1 MIGTSDAWQ
10 LVHLY
15 KQTSVQVYQII
26 DYRRF
31 YKFYIGSKG
40 TTVTITTQTTVNKT
54 TVTPTTIT
62 ANTTDPCP
70 SGYVL
75 NPGTHSGT
83 GQLGYHKK
91 MGSIDDCLQL
101 CEMEEY
107 CCAFEYSDSK
117 KRCYLNVDCNPTK
130 GVHKDY
136 QFCMKEAGKYIKS
149 FKVLYLCNCV
159 LLSKC

>member
-1 MIGTSDAWQ
+1 M
-10 LVHLY
+10 
-15 KQTSVQVYQII
+15 YQII

-40 TTVTITTQTTVNKT
+40 TTVTITTQTTANNT

-83 GQLGYHKK
+83 GQLGYHKN

-101 CEMEEY
+101 CEAEEY

-136 QFCMKEAGKYIKS
+136 KFCMKEAGKLMFCIQKI
-149 FKVLYLCNCV
+149 
-159 LLSKC
+159 SKCLTFASMYI